1 MMKKALRAG
10 HLHAQASAFE
20 ATEAAASDSSFFDLP
35 ILPDFRVESPS
46 YEAGTGPS
54 RHFRLF
60 PAPEWCNA
68 VSILPV
74 KLH

>member
-35 ILPDFRVESPS
+35 ILPDFRAESPS
-46 YEAGTGPS
+46 FRGRQRAS
-54 RHFRLF
+54 RYFQLF
-60 PAPEWCNA
+60 PAAECCNA
-68 VSILPV
+68 VSILAF
-74 KLH
+74 

>member
-35 ILPDFRVESPS
+35 ILPDFRAESPS
-46 YEAGTGPS
+46 
-54 RHFRLF
+54 FRGQHRGKATF
-60 PAPEWCNA
+60 SA
-68 VSILPV
+68 VSGTRMVQCSVNVDI
-74 KLH
+74 

>member
-46 YEAGTGPS
+46 FRVTHRGKPTFSAVFDS
-54 RHFRLF
+54 RMLQRSV
-60 PAPEWCNA
+60 N
-68 VSILPV
+68 INN
-74 KLH
+74 

>member
-46 YEAGTGPS
+46 
-54 RHFRLF
+54 FRGWHGGK
-60 PAPEWCNA
+60 AA
-68 VSILPV
+68 ISPV
-74 KLH
+74 FSTRMVQCGVNIDI

>member
-35 ILPDFRVESPS
+35 ILPDFRAESPS
-46 YEAGTGPS
+46 FRGQHRGKATFSTVSDTGMVQCS
-54 RHFRLF
+54 
-60 PAPEWCNA
+60 
-68 VSILPV
+68 VDIGI
-74 KLH
+74 

>member
-46 YEAGTGPS
+46 FRGRHRAMPTFTAISGTRMVQCS
-54 RHFRLF
+54 V
-60 PAPEWCNA
+60 NID
-68 VSILPV
+68 S
-74 KLH
+74 